1 MSESDVILWLQQPKV
16 KEILI
21 SFLFPRTPG
30 QVEKKLG
37 MKKLKLK
44 PFLEKH
50 LIKTLNQNARKGRLY
65 ILTNKAKKFLQLSDS
80 IKSRDV
86 SWDIIGWIMASP
98 RQRHVVLKAMDSVKR
113 TSENIRIRA
122 SRYNSNLTRISTKQI
137 LKELI
142 GKGLIDTEMKGR
154 KRYYWLSEKG
164 KDFVIAVEKLE
175 RKNI

>member
-21 SFLFPRTPG
+21 SFLLPRTPG

-65 ILTNKAKKFLQLSDS
+65 ILTNKAKKFLQLSNS
-80 IKSRDV
+80 IKSSDIN
-86 SWDIIGWIMASP
+86 WDIIGWIMASP
-98 RQRHVVLKAMDSVKR
+98 RQRLVVIKTMDSVKR
-113 TSENIRIRA
+113 TSENIRERA

-137 LKELI
+137 LKELNSN
-142 GKGLIDTEMKGR
+142 GLIETEMIGR
-154 KRYYWLSEKG
+154 KRYYWISEKG
-164 KDFVIAVEKLE
+164 KKVVNDIED
-175 RKNI
+175 I